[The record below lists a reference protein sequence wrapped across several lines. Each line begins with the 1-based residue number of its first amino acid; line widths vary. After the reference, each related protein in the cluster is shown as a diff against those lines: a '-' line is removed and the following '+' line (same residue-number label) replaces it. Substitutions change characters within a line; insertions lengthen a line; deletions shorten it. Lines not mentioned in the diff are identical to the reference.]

1 MLQEKEHFNSCKQ
14 ESEVM
19 KKYIRELEND
29 QFSKVRGTAIPK
41 LKTSQA
47 QNKKMKELKTRVQEG
62 LYFSKLFGLE
72 LDCLRLKDPD
82 TSKTH
87 TVDFNAA

>member
-72 LDCLRLKDPD
+72 LDCLRLKDSD